1 MKVIRPTE
9 RASLALIH
17 LLAQLLER
25 IESSPAPVG
34 AEQYRSVVR
43 RLGGELAGASVE
55 GLSAVLDAHPAAAQ
69 LYENLNYQHAGLCR
83 SPLEPSLDAE
93 MQARKLIERV
103 RQAR

>member
-43 RLGGELAGASVE
+43 RGGGEHARAAGE
-55 GLSAVLDAHPAAAQ
+55 GLSAGGDAPPAAA
-69 LYENLNYQHAGLCR
+69 H
-83 SPLEPSLDAE
+83 
-93 MQARKLIERV
+93 V
-103 RQAR
+103 